1 MEVTTMNE
9 AEFFIQAPTTGTVH
23 LRRAVLIY
31 DGQQG
36 SALATVHDI
45 EEVDGEPVIGAGQAM
60 TPRAAMELARA
71 LLKRAAHGGFLP
83 ETVLYMEGDLIVW
96 WVPPARRHIAFRVGR
111 EHAEALGG
119 LERGETVAH
128 PGLVFAAS
136 SRVWKVWAVKGASR
150 PTPATALYQAPYF
163 NVNAQGSI
171 CQGNAP
177 VPEGT
182 TVEKIAAWNDAFMRS
197 YFTHPNGAGKL
208 VRYRG
213 GAYVFW
219 KDMLDGRF
227 RRFPERVLV
236 DVKTT
241 LGGLLGVKEGT

>member
-1 MEVTTMNE
+1 MNE
-9 AEFFIQAPTTGTVH
+9 AEFFIQAPSAGTVH

-45 EEVDGEPVIGAGQAM
+45 EDVDGEAVICAGQAM
-60 TPRAAMELARA
+60 TPRAAMDLAKA

-83 ETVLYMEGDLIVW
+83 ETALYMDGDAIVW
-96 WVPPARRHIAFRVGR
+96 WVPPTRRHIAFRVED
-111 EHAEALGG
+111 EHAEAFGG
-119 LERGETVAH
+119 RERGETVPH

-136 SRVWKVWAVKGASR
+136 GRVWRVWAVKGAGR
-150 PTPATALYQAPYF
+150 PTPATPLYQAPYF
-163 NVNAQGSI
+163 NVDAQGNI
-171 CQGNAP
+171 CRGNAP

-182 TVEKIAAWNDAFMRS
+182 TVEKIAAWNDAFLRS

-208 VRYRG
+208 VRYRS
-213 GAYVFW
+213 GAYAFW
-219 KDMLDGRF
+219 RDLLDGRF
-227 RRFPERVLV
+227 QRFPERVLV

-241 LGGLLGVKEGT
+241 LGRMLGLKEGA

>member
-1 MEVTTMNE
+1 MNK
-9 AEFFIQAPTTGTVH
+9 AEFFIQAPSAGTVH

-71 LLKRAAHGGFLP
+71 LLKRAAHGGLLP

-96 WVPPARRHIAFRVGR
+96 WVPPARRHIAFRVDR
-111 EHAEALGG
+111 EHAEGFGG

-136 SRVWKVWAVKGASR
+136 SRARFVR
-150 PTPATALYQAPYF
+150 
-163 NVNAQGSI
+163 
-171 CQGNAP
+171 
-177 VPEGT
+177 
-182 TVEKIAAWNDAFMRS
+182 IAA
-197 YFTHPNGAGKL
+197 
-208 VRYRG
+208 
-213 GAYVFW
+213 
-219 KDMLDGRF
+219 
-227 RRFPERVLV
+227 
-236 DVKTT
+236 
-241 LGGLLGVKEGT
+241 

>member
-1 MEVTTMNE
+1 MNQ
-9 AEFFIQAPTTGTVH
+9 AEFFIRAPSAGTAH

-36 SALATVHDI
+36 GALATVHDI
-45 EEVDGEPVIGAGQAM
+45 EDVDGEPVIGAGQAM
-60 TPRAAMELARA
+60 TPRAAMDLARA

-83 ETVLYMEGDLIVW
+83 ETVLYMESDLIVW
-96 WVPPARRHIAFRVGR
+96 WVPPARRHIAFNVGAGQAEAFGGR
-111 EHAEALGG
+111 ESGEA
-119 LERGETVAH
+119 VPH

-136 SRVWKVWAVKGASR
+136 GRIWRVWAVKGKAR

-163 NVNAQGSI
+163 NVDVQGSI

-182 TVEKIAAWNDAFMRS
+182 TVEKIEAWNDAFLHS
-197 YFTHPNGAGKL
+197 YFTHPNGPGRL
-208 VRYRG
+208 VHYRG
-213 GAYVFW
+213 GAYAFW
-219 KDMLDGRF
+219 RDMLDGRF

-241 LGGLLGVKEGT
+241 LGRLLGLAQGA

>member
-1 MEVTTMNE
+1 MNQ
-9 AEFFIQAPTTGTVH
+9 AEFFIQAPSAGTVR

-45 EEVDGEPVIGAGQAM
+45 ENIDGEAVIGAGQAM
-60 TPRAAMELARA
+60 TSRAAMDLAKA

-83 ETVLYMEGDLIVW
+83 ETVLYMDGDLIVW
-96 WVPPARRHIAFRVGR
+96 WMPPARRHIAFRVDDV
-111 EHAEALGG
+111 HAEAFGG
-119 LERGETVAH
+119 QERGESVPH

-136 SRVWKVWAVKGASR
+136 SRVWRVWAVKGAGR
-150 PTPATALYQAPYF
+150 PTPATALYQVPYF
-163 NVNAQGSI
+163 NVDVRGNI

-182 TVEKIAAWNDAFMRS
+182 TVEKIAAWNDAFLRS
-197 YFTHPNGAGKL
+197 YFTHPNGPGKL

-213 GAYVFW
+213 GAYAFW

-227 RRFPERVLV
+227 QRFPERVLV

-241 LGGLLGVKEGT
+241 LGYLLGLKEGT